1 MKMQCP
7 QCQES
12 FDNELLCP
20 KCSVQLALPKPQRR
34 HTDLAGPAALAEND
48 TPGWS
53 AQLHSD
59 EDIDVSMEA
68 LSNRIMLALM
78 AAGGIAALIAVFLFT
93 KRP

>member
-34 HTDLAGPAALAEND
+34 RTDLAGPAALAEND
-48 TPGWS
+48 ALGWS

-68 LSNRIMLALM
+68 LSNRIMLALI

-93 KRP
+93 KKP

>member
-34 HTDLAGPAALAEND
+34 RTDLAGPAALAEND
-48 TPGWS
+48 APGWS
-53 AQLHSD
+53 AELHSD
-59 EDIDVSMEA
+59 EEIDVSMEA